1 MWVLWVDIHAIIFGG
16 LLILLVY
23 VNDMCLVWVNGMRYL
38 ILSHCMLFLL
48 PRKAKSHLYMGDF
61 VDAMDTIE
69 EAQYR
74 LPPGSDSDEGPC
86 DGKATQE

>member
-1 MWVLWVDIHAIIFGG
+1 MWVLWVDIHATTFGLACLSG
-16 LLILLVY
+16 LCQWHAVS
-23 VNDMCLVWVNGMRYL
+23 YL
-38 ILSHCMLFLL
+38 IPLHVALL